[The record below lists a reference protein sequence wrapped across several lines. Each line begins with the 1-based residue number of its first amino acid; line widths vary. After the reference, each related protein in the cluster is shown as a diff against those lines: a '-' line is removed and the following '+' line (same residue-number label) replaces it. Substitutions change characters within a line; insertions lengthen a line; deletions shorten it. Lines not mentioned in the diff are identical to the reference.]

1 MKIKITPFVVGFSYY
16 SVIIF
21 LLSLI
26 IQLWIP
32 EIKISNTWPL
42 ILLFIYGFTIFA
54 FTLLV
59 KYVDTKLTYFANAFM
74 LVNFGKL
81 ILFSIII
88 FIYAWLVRN
97 DAISF
102 TVTFFVYY
110 LSLTTYEVIALLK
123 IPKGN

>member
-16 SVIIF
+16 SGIIF

-110 LSLTTYEVIALLK
+110 LSLTTYEVMALLK

>member
-16 SVIIF
+16 SGIIF
-21 LLSLI
+21 LLSLA

-32 EIKISNTWPL
+32 EIKISSPWPL
-42 ILLFIYGFTIFA
+42 ILLFIYGFTLFA

-59 KYVDTKLTYFANAFM
+59 KYIDTKLTYFANAFM

-88 FIYAWLVRN
+88 IIYAWLVCD

-110 LSLTTYEVIALLK
+110 LLLTTYEVIALLK
-123 IPKGN
+123 IPKGD